1 MKKLQKK
8 FIIILLISLFCF
20 IGKVYAYDY
29 SKSCTKEAAI
39 ELAKIVYHETGATYS
54 NDENSAFLLQSS
66 TAAVVINNAN
76 RTAKSTKANSDNWQ
90 EKIYYLIDTCYN
102 NHSGY
107 RDKSID
113 EEIPKNLQGKFLY
126 IAELVLSGKYTF
138 PTNMTIQGAPD
149 APDYVRQYA
158 TTNDG
163 WHIFTNTGGYDTMI
177 AYEEG
182 LNNTGKDQF
191 GNKLTNT
198 SFSYYSNLA
207 KSYQLSDYS
216 KYTPN
221 TVCTGITI
229 DNQVP
234 TPTPSPT
241 PDKEE
246 NSTIV
251 DACTN
256 PDILRVIYFAKLIL
270 DIVKIIIP
278 VGLIIMGMIDF
289 SKSVVTSDEGSQ
301 KKNVKLFVKR
311 IIFAILVFA
320 VPWIVETLIVSLG
333 NLTDGVN
340 FTDCLENAES
350 DCIEQ
355 IENGTFIGK
364 CYGKKDYACYYCPSS
379 NSYLWNSGT
388 PSENC
393 PGGIGWSKQT
403 GKNIENCK

>member
-177 AYEEG
+177 AYEIG
-182 LNNTGKDQF
+182 LNDTGKDQF

-216 KYTPN
+216 KYTPS
-221 TVCTGITI
+221 TVCTGISTN
-229 DNQVP
+229 NQ
-234 TPTPSPT
+234 TSNTTS
-241 PDKEE
+241 DKEE

-311 IIFAILVFA
+311 IIFAVLVFA
-320 VPWIVETLIVSLG
+320 VPWIVETLIISLG